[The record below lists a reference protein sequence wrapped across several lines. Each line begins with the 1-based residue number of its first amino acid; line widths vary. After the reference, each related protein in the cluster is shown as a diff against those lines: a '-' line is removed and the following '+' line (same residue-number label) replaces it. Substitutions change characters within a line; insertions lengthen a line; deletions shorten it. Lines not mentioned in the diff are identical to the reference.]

1 MHIAVHDASYGECVH
16 AGIVESV
23 ADCSANTGPAPSST
37 VRVLHRV
44 SCMGN

>member
-1 MHIAVHDASYGECVH
+1 MRIAARDASYDECVH

-37 VRVLHRV
+37 TRVTCRV
-44 SCMGN
+44 PCLGN